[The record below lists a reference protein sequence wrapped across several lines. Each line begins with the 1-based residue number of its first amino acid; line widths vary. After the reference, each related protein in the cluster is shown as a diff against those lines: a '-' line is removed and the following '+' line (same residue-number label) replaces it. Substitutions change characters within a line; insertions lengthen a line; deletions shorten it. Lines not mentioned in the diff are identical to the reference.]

1 MASEPR
7 KGSNPAFGQSGLAQ
21 ELISIQTDILGDTYS
36 IQMDLYETAD
46 EVVIEMDLP
55 GMGRSEITVMT
66 QDNLLVV
73 EGVKRDVV
81 VEEAKVNYLCME
93 RVFGPVRRVVQ
104 LPATIDPATVRA
116 CYSNGVLTIRAP
128 RMADR
133 RSKLR
138 RIVIEGE

>member
-7 KGSNPAFGQSGLAQ
+7 KGTHPAFGQSGLAQ
-21 ELISIQTDILGDTYS
+21 DLISIQTDILGDTYS

-55 GMGRSEITVMT
+55 GMGLSEISVMT

-73 EGVKRDVV
+73 EGVKRDA

-104 LPATIDPATVRA
+104 LPATIDPGTVRA
-116 CYSNGVLTIRAP
+116 SYANGVLTIRAP

-133 RSKLR
+133 RSKMR

>member
-7 KGSNPAFGQSGLAQ
+7 KGTHPVFGQSGLAQ
-21 ELISIQTDILGDTYS
+21 DLISIQTDILGDTYS

-46 EVVIEMDLP
+46 EIVIEMDLP

-66 QDNLLVV
+66 QDNWLVV
-73 EGVKRDVV
+73 EGVKRDM

-104 LPATIDPATVRA
+104 LPATVNPRSVRA
-116 CYSNGVLTIRAP
+116 NYTNGVLTIRAP

-133 RSKLR
+133 RSKMR
-138 RIVIEGE
+138 RIAIEGE